1 MATKSKTDSTSI
13 HALAAASRQVLQEAE
28 TALTQRLMT
37 QEDTLSQRVGL
48 LARAATDDAVTPEEL
63 TTADAAIVLAE
74 QRVVGARAALLKAQR
89 GLVNEE
95 THLAD
100 ILVATVASALP
111 GVPVTVTSL
120 APSEAPSD
128 LPAVVI
134 VQPKPSVQDYV
145 GGSIS
150 GEAQILYFRTPLH
163 TELAAASLEQ
173 NANERHVRGS
183 FRSIGADT
191 RSGASDTVQASIT
204 HASPEV
210 PVLLATTDG
219 YSDDWR
225 WGYLQ
230 QVIKGMVREHSMRLQ
245 PSPYPAAVPY
255 RATGSAIL
263 NVFTDETTDGGRR
276 TRRVRLSLGLNSTE
290 SYRIDLT
297 MLETV
302 GRQVFSA
309 LVGQH
314 ADGLGRISAAEVL
327 KADMG
332 PPNRANHY
340 TVNGEFTVVSQVHEP
355 QNV

>member
-1 MATKSKTDSTSI
+1 MATKPKTNGTSI
-13 HALAAASRQVLQEAE
+13 HALAAASRQVVQEAE
-28 TALTQRLMT
+28 VALTQRLT
-37 QEDTLSQRVGL
+37 THEDTASQRVEL

-74 QRVVGARAALLKAQR
+74 QRVAGARAALLKAQR

-111 GVPVTVTSL
+111 GVSVTVTSL

-145 GGSIS
+145 GGTIS

-173 NANERHVRGS
+173 GAVERCLFGS
-183 FRSIGADT
+183 FRSIGSDP
-191 RSGASDTVQASIT
+191 RSGAADTVQASIT
-204 HASPEV
+204 HASPEM
-210 PVLLATTDG
+210 PVLPVTADG
-219 YSDDWR
+219 SDDWR
-225 WGYLQ
+225 WGYLR
-230 QVIKGMVREHSMRLQ
+230 QVIEGMVRQQSMRLQ

-263 NVFTDETTDGGRR
+263 RVLADETGDGGRR
-276 TRRVRLSLGLNSTE
+276 TRRVDLSLGLNTTE
-290 SYRIDLT
+290 SYGIDCD

-302 GRQVFSA
+302 GRRVFSA

-314 ADGLGRISAAEVL
+314 ADGLGRILSAEVR

-340 TVNGEFTVVSQVHEP
+340 TVHGEFTVVSQVHEP